1 MPPTA
6 AEAAAASST
15 MQPVDAAEPSPAA
28 ATPTDAVELEEPEPA
43 TTSVLPPPPAEVAAT
58 VLAETATP
66 ELEPAAATPTAA
78 AQPSPEQ
85 GGRPPPSRPPP
96 GFIPAEAFAGLRPGY
111 QFKMKGEHGRGYYP
125 LFAPGPEPSQ
135 TATVPFEA
143 ADAFGGARP
152 GYVFKMGDS
161 GLGYYADGVSPADIA
176 RAAEVEAARAK
187 ELEGAAET
195 RKLLEELS
203 LAGGD
208 MPALVALAKEQQR
221 TELTAQLKQLG
232 FKGLATR
239 KKIEAGLMKVRFG
252 YSAELRA

>member
-6 AEAAAASST
+6 AEAAAASPT
-15 MQPVDAAEPSPAA
+15 MQATQTVDAAEPSATAA
-28 ATPTDAVELEEPEPA
+28 APTPADAVELEEPA
-43 TTSVLPPPPAEVAAT
+43 TLVAPAEATAAAP
-58 VLAETATP
+58 VQTATP

-78 AQPSPEQ
+78 AQLSSEKGDRPS
-85 GGRPPPSRPPP
+85 PSRPPP
-96 GFIPAEAFAGLRPGY
+96 GFIPAEEFAGLRPGY

-125 LFAPGPEPSQ
+125 LLAPAPEPSQ

-143 ADAFGGARP
+143 ADAFSGARP

-161 GLGYYADGVSPADIA
+161 GLGYYADGVSPADLA

-187 ELEGAAET
+187 VEADAAET

-208 MPALVALAKEQQR
+208 MPALVALAKEQMR
-221 TELTAQLKQLG
+221 PELTAQLKQLG

-239 KKIEAGLMKVRFG
+239 KKIEAGLLKVRFG
-252 YSAELRA
+252 